1 MTPVKPQISTFKAE
15 NGEKSCQVGFN
26 VSRRLYTH
34 VRLLS
39 ESSRS
44 YMLAFRL
51 YVISC
56 QLKFPMDYLD

>member
-1 MTPVKPQISTFKAE
+1 MTPVKPQISKFKAD
-15 NGEKSCQVGFN
+15 KSYEVGFKHLTCYGG
-26 VSRRLYTH
+26 SSH
-34 VRLLS
+34 ERLLS

-56 QLKFPMDYLD
+56 RTKLPKDYLD